1 MRTISKVGVLGSGVM
16 GGAIAAHLANC
27 GIPSVMLDIV
37 PFDLADED
45 KDNKAKRN
53 SIAAAAKKAL
63 LKTKPAPL
71 YKKSNADLIEIGN
84 FDDDMNKIA
93 DCDWVVEVVTLL
105 PHLPWALVEQRAQHE
120 DFVVDLVLPLAVRCQ
135 FGHDQGDPH
144 GSPACAV
151 EWLWVTDD
159 DDCCLF
165 TAG

>member
-1 MRTISKVGVLGSGVM
+1 MHWRAQDGLQ
-16 GGAIAAHLANC
+16 
-27 GIPSVMLDIV
+27 
-37 PFDLADED
+37 
-45 KDNKAKRN
+45 
-53 SIAAAAKKAL
+53 
-63 LKTKPAPL
+63 LKPRRE
-71 YKKSNADLIEIGN
+71 YVEV
-84 FDDDMNKIA
+84 
-93 DCDWVVEVVTLL
+93 CWVVEVV
-105 PHLPWALVEQRAQHE
+105 PHLPWALVEQGAHAAQHE